1 MRGREED
8 SERDCVC
15 GEERE
20 RERERE
26 GENGCGM
33 RYIHVFVK
41 KENDQHSAHTDS
53 TNHGTLLSLP
63 LPLSLSLS
71 LCQGWDNVGVLID
84 ALGEA
89 KSSVIVITND
99 LTEEVLD
106 EALAKVYRTLSP
118 SHTLVLG
125 LCPLGP

>member
-1 MRGREED
+1 MT
-8 SERDCVC
+8 ST
-15 GEERE
+15 
-20 RERERE
+20 
-26 GENGCGM
+26 
-33 RYIHVFVK
+33 
-41 KENDQHSAHTDS
+41 AHTLIQQIMALFS
-53 TNHGTLLSLP
+53 LSLSP
-63 LPLSLSLS
+63 SLSLS